1 MSRYFDDFLFHSDDP
16 YLMTEQNQ
24 YYGALT
30 DEFIA
35 HHGILGQKWG
45 VRRFQNPDGS
55 LTDEGRR
62 RLGYDDNRVFKDGW
76 KKVINEIIKNIGDQ
90 KLETAYY
97 DKLVKEAKARWTD
110 SAKSNEYKKDLNDT
124 GGEEYARKLA
134 RASGLDQG
142 DNWKMYRDALAG
154 DERAQAIVE
163 EWEWERK
170 YERYLP

>member
-1 MSRYFDDFLFHSDDP
+1 MSRYFDDYLFHSDDH

-24 YYGALT
+24 YYGTLT

-35 HHGILGQKWG
+35 HHGIQGQKWG

-90 KLETAYY
+90 KLET
-97 DKLVKEAKARWTD
+97 
-110 SAKSNEYKKDLNDT
+110 
-124 GGEEYARKLA
+124 
-134 RASGLDQG
+134 
-142 DNWKMYRDALAG
+142 
-154 DERAQAIVE
+154 VE